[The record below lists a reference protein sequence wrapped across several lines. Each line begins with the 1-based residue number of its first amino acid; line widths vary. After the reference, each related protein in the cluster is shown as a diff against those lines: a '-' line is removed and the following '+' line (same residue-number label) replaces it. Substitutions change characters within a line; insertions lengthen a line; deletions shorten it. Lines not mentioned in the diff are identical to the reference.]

1 MPKPNQAIVHASCQQ
16 IRWQDLDLEPIRALI
31 ALAVAEDTQGSGL
44 KTKPAI
50 TGDVSSALLP
60 SDRRLVATLRARES
74 MTLCGVLLAQEIL
87 SAFDAELQF
96 EALAKDGDKLV
107 RGDSIGT
114 LRGPAR
120 SALTA
125 ERSLLNFLQRLSG
138 IATTTQ
144 AYVAALADS
153 PTRLLDTRKTTPG
166 YRYLEKYAVA
176 CGGGWNHRMGLFDRV
191 MLKDNHLAAFSDEL
205 ASATRAAVQ
214 ESRRRAPH
222 LLVEMEV
229 DRIDQIDAALQA
241 GVDII
246 LLDNFSIDALRE
258 AQQLIGDQA
267 VTEISG
273 NVTLDTLARIK
284 DVGCDFVST
293 GALVHKSVWVDI
305 GLDSV

>member
-1 MPKPNQAIVHASCQQ
+1 MPNPNQEIVRACCQQ

-31 ALAVAEDTQGSGL
+31 ALAIAEDIEGSGL
-44 KTKPAI
+44 KVKPAQ
-50 TGDVSSALLP
+50 TGDASSALLP
-60 SDRRLVATLRARES
+60 ADQVLAATLRAREPLK
-74 MTLCGVLLAQEIL
+74 LCGVLLAKEIL
-87 SAFDAELQF
+87 AAFDPALKF
-96 EALAKDGDKLV
+96 EALANDGDSLA
-107 RGDSIGT
+107 RGDSIGI
-114 LRGPAR
+114 LRGPVR
-120 SALTA
+120 SALSA

-144 AYVAALADS
+144 TYVAALGDS

-191 MLKDNHLAAFSDEL
+191 MLKDNHLAAFGGDL
-205 ASATRAAVQ
+205 VTATRAAVEQ
-214 ESRRRAPH
+214 SRRRAPD

-229 DRIDQIDAALQA
+229 DRINQIDAALQA

-246 LLDNFSIDALRE
+246 LLDNFEPADLRE
-258 AQQLIGDQA
+258 AQRLIGDRA

-273 NVTLDTLARIK
+273 NVTLDTLPRLK
-284 DVGCDFVST
+284 DIGCDFVST

-305 GLDSV
+305 ALDSI